1 MYLKNIQ
8 EIINQFNIEIKN
20 INSVDSFNKLKI
32 KYLSRNGLINFY
44 IKNINNIKDEDKK
57 LYGILINDFKKKVAD
72 FFEKKNKEFS
82 VKAIN
87 QNYDFS
93 LPGLGINY
101 GNQHILNK
109 TLKVLENFFFKLGF
123 ELTEGNEIETEYY
136 NFESLNMSKSH
147 PSRNLN
153 ETFYI
158 SNNILLRTH
167 TSNVQIHIIK
177 NKKLPLKIISY
188 GKVYRRDSDISHTP
202 MFHQLEGFIIDK
214 NISLSNLKFLLIN
227 FLNYYFQK
235 KLKFRIRPSYFP
247 FTEPSLEIDIE
258 CTNCSGLKCTTCKYT
273 GWIEILGCGMIH
285 PKILYNCNINYKNY
299 CGFAFGLGI
308 ERITMIKHKI
318 TDLRFYYENNLD
330 FLNQF

>member
-72 FFEKKNKEFS
+72 FFKKKNKEFS

-109 TLKVLENFFFKLGF
+109 TLKVLENFF
-123 ELTEGNEIETEYY
+123 
-136 NFESLNMSKSH
+136 LN
-147 PSRNLN
+147 
-153 ETFYI
+153 
-158 SNNILLRTH
+158 
-167 TSNVQIHIIK
+167 
-177 NKKLPLKIISY
+177 
-188 GKVYRRDSDISHTP
+188 
-202 MFHQLEGFIIDK
+202 
-214 NISLSNLKFLLIN
+214 
-227 FLNYYFQK
+227 
-235 KLKFRIRPSYFP
+235 
-247 FTEPSLEIDIE
+247 
-258 CTNCSGLKCTTCKYT
+258 
-273 GWIEILGCGMIH
+273 
-285 PKILYNCNINYKNY
+285 
-299 CGFAFGLGI
+299 
-308 ERITMIKHKI
+308 
-318 TDLRFYYENNLD
+318 
-330 FLNQF
+330 